1 MQANQSDYDFSA
13 GFAYS
18 PPPITPRPEPVPLQ
32 VAASAISEPPR
43 APDKPVAP
51 ASETVAP
58 STVESAKNLEMAFA
72 KTPDSVPSV
81 PISPKRDFFTVG
93 STKDEVLAMQGTPTS
108 FSEQMFWYGS
118 SSVQFQNG
126 KVQFDKFSIV
136 FNGAIWDAAN
146 AAFSDDSIQTIANK
160 FINTPYLWGGRSVF
174 GIDCSGF
181 VQQVYRFFNKSL
193 PRDAYEQATVGE
205 VVGFLQEVQCGDLA
219 FFDNEEGRIIHVG
232 ILFNSDTIIHSAGK
246 VRVDKIDTMGIVN
259 TDTGERTH
267 KLRIIKRY

>member
-1 MQANQSDYDFSA
+1 MELVIGMVPVIPVRKEASHRSEMISELLFGEVAEVLDTNNGFTKLKCLYDNYEGWCQTNQIAPITEAELILNNKLLVAEWAAELDFS
-13 GFAYS
+13 GQPMHVS
-18 PPPITPRPEPVPLQ
+18 L
-32 VAASAISEPPR
+32 
-43 APDKPVAP
+43 
-51 ASETVAP
+51 
-58 STVESAKNLEMAFA
+58 
-72 KTPDSVPSV
+72 
-81 PISPKRDFFTVG
+81 
-93 STKDEVLAMQGTPTS
+93 GTPLA
-108 FSEQMFWYGS
+108 
-118 SSVQFQNG
+118 QFQNG

-146 AAFSDDSIQTIANK
+146 AAFLDDSIQTIANK